1 MNTISIALVDDDVL
15 IVALLNDFLQKQDSI
30 EVSLTANSGEEL
42 INKLESQKKLP
53 DILVIDL
60 KMKHI
65 NGAEVTEFLKVN
77 YPSIR
82 TIVISSHYKLSL
94 MGFMLKTGVSA
105 FLPKGISPQQL
116 IEIIKEVHVKGFFF
130 LTDQLEVIREQI
142 SSKVPQP
149 TLNTKNIL
157 TEREQEILK
166 LICLQKTAKEIGEQ
180 LFITQRTVEGHKNK
194 LFLKT
199 ETKNIAGLV
208 IYAIQSGLIESNEIL
223 LS

>member
-116 IEIIKEVHVKGFFF
+116 VEIIKEVHVKGFFF